1 MVPLLVRRQHHRWLT
16 LLVFAAAMFV
26 AATAQAQTFPKLTGR
41 VVDDAHLLS
50 QAQVDQL
57 TQLSQTTEQA
67 SSRQLVIAT
76 VPDLQGYPIEDYGYK
91 LGRAWAVG
99 QKDIDNGIILLVAPN
114 EKKVR
119 IEVGYGLEP
128 IMTDAL
134 SNSIIQNDIL
144 PKFRAGDMA
153 GGIIAGATAITDQL
167 KAPPDEAEQKVAA
180 AANSQRQQAHDDNG
194 GVPWSLI
201 FWLVVMGFV
210 MISRVSHGRR
220 GHRYRGG
227 AWPIFLWGSGF
238 GSGSSWGSGGGGSS
252 WGGGG
257 GGFSGF
263 SGGGGSFGGGG
274 ASGGW

>member
-1 MVPLLVRRQHHRWLT
+1 MIPLLARRQHYRWLI
-16 LLVFAAAMFV
+16 LLAFAALFAAV
-26 AATAQAQTFPKLTGR
+26 AAQAQSFPKLTGR
-41 VVDDAHLLS
+41 VVDDAHLLN
-50 QAQVDQL
+50 QQQVAEL
-57 TQLSQTTEQA
+57 TQLSEATEQA

-76 VPDLQGYPIEDYGYK
+76 IPDLQGYPIEDYGYK

-99 QKDIDNGIILLVAPN
+99 QKDIDNGIILLVAPK

-144 PKFRAGDMA
+144 PRFREGDMA
-153 GGIIAGATAITDQL
+153 GGILAGANAIANQL

-180 AANSQRQQAHDDNG
+180 AANSQRQKAHDDGG

-210 MISRVSHGRR
+210 VISRASHGRR

-238 GSGSSWGSGGGGSS
+238 GAGSSWGSDGGSS
-252 WGGGG
+252 WGGGGG

>member
-1 MVPLLVRRQHHRWLT
+1 VSPSLPCSRLERWL
-16 LLVFAAAMFV
+16 LLIAVVAMLCVAAA
-26 AATAQAQTFPKLTGR
+26 AHAQTFPKLTGR

-50 QAQVDQL
+50 QQQVDQL
-57 TQLSQTTEQA
+57 TQLSQSVEQA
-67 SSRQLVIAT
+67 SSRQLVVAT
-76 VPDLQGYPIEDYGYK
+76 IPDLQGYPIEDYGYK
-91 LGRAWAVG
+91 LGRAWGIG
-99 QKDIDNGIILLVAPN
+99 QQGINNGIILIVAPK

-134 SNSIIQNDIL
+134 SSMIIQNDIL

-153 GGIIAGATAITDQL
+153 GGIIAGASAIADQL
-167 KAPPDEAEQKVAA
+167 KAPPDEAEQKVVA
-180 AANSQRQQAHDDNG
+180 AANAQRQHQQSSDGG
-194 GVPWSLI
+194 GVPWALI
-201 FWLVVMGFV
+201 FWLIVIGF
-210 MISRVSHGRR
+210 MMASRFSHGRR

-227 AWPIFLWGSGF
+227 MWPIFLWGSGF
-238 GSGSSWGSGGGGSS
+238 GSGSSWGSGGSS
-252 WGGGG
+252 WSGG

>member
-144 PKFRAGDMA
+144 PKFRAGDIRHCFA
-153 GGIIAGATAITDQL
+153 DISAARRVLGYEPKYRLADGLTELASWLGEQTAVDQ
-167 KAPPDEAEQKVAA
+167 V
-180 AANSQRQQAHDDNG
+180 QQAARE
-194 GVPWSLI
+194 L
-201 FWLVVMGFV
+201 
-210 MISRVSHGRR
+210 SHYGLT
-220 GHRYRGG
+220 
-227 AWPIFLWGSGF
+227 A
-238 GSGSSWGSGGGGSS
+238 
-252 WGGGG
+252 
-257 GGFSGF
+257 
-263 SGGGGSFGGGG
+263 
-274 ASGGW
+274 

>member
-1 MVPLLVRRQHHRWLT
+1 MTALRSYLT
-16 LLVFAAAMFV
+16 LLLALVL
-26 AATAQAQTFPKLTGR
+26 ATAAQAQTFPKLTGR
-41 VVDDAHLLS
+41 VVDDAHLLN
-50 QAQVDQL
+50 QQQIAEL
-57 TQLSQTTEQA
+57 TQLSQATEQA

-76 VPDLQGYPIEDYGYK
+76 IPDLQGYPIEDYGYK

-99 QKDIDNGIILLVAPN
+99 QKDIDNGVILLVAPN

-144 PKFRAGDMA
+144 PKFRDGDMA
-153 GGIIAGATAITDQL
+153 GGIIAGATAIADQL

-180 AANSQRQQAHDDNG
+180 AASNARQQAHDNGG

-201 FWLVVMGFV
+201 FWLVVMGFMV
-210 MISRVSHGRR
+210 IGRASHGRHGR
-220 GHRYRGG
+220 RYRGG

-238 GSGSSWGSGGGGSS
+238 GSGSGWGSGGGSS

-257 GGFSGF
+257 SFGGGGF